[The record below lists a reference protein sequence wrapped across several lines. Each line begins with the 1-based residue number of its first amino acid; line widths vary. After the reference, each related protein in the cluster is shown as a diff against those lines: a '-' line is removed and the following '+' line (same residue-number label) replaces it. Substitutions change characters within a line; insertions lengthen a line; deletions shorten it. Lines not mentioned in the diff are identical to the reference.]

1 MRLASAVRRFIDRW
15 SRLRTD
21 KRANVTV
28 IFALATI
35 PMVGFVGAAV
45 DYSHANS
52 VKAAMQAAVDSTAL
66 MISKQASSL
75 NQTDI
80 QPKAEAYFKALFN
93 RPEATGVTVG
103 ADYTTTNGS
112 KVVITAKAT
121 VKTDFMGVMGFST
134 MPIGVDSIAR
144 WGNTRLRIALALD
157 TTGSMADDGKIDALK
172 TATKS
177 LLDQLK
183 TAASKDGDVY
193 VSIIPFSKDINVG
206 SSNYNATWIDWTDWN
221 ESNGSCSSQWDNT
234 KSSCQGAN
242 KTWTADNHNTWNGC
256 VTDRG
261 NSNNPSNGNY
271 DTNVTAPTIAITA
284 TLFAAEQ
291 YGNCSPKVMALN
303 YDWTS

>member
-75 NQTDI
+75 NQSDI

-103 ADYTTTNGS
+103 ADYTTTSGS

-121 VKTDFMGVMGFST
+121 VKTNFMGLMGFQT
-134 MPIGVDSIAR
+134 MPLGVESMVK
-144 WGNTRLRIALALD
+144 WGNTKLRIALALD

-177 LLDQLK
+177 LLKQLK
-183 TAASKDGDVY
+183 AAASKDGDVY
-193 VSIIPFSKDINVG
+193 VSIVPFSKDVNFG
-206 SSNYNATWIDWTDWN
+206 KASYQGTWIRWDLWE
-221 ESNGSCSSQWDNT
+221 ESNGSCSKSPWWGSYDN
-234 KSSCQGAN
+234 KSDCQSAGGN
-242 KTWTADNHNTWNGC
+242 WTADSHTKWNGC
-256 VTDRG
+256 ITDRDQD
-261 NSNNPSNGNY
+261 Y
-271 DTNVTAPTIAITA
+271 DTKNTAP
-284 TLFAAEQ
+284 
-291 YGNCSPKVMALN
+291 
-303 YDWTS
+303 D